1 MAKITP
7 QQYEPAFDIA
17 KAMCEGRFHR
27 NRAIDLMVETGFGR
41 PSASFYLSALQ
52 IMPTGETYKK
62 TISNGATRYYLQ
74 RFMDEMNVDEFAAV
88 LRSVAGHIRYYN
100 AQGAGKQRRL
110 AGILVEF
117 QSLAEVFYGS
127 AFTALQPPSNDSE
140 SAGNTTAASPEQNLT
155 ETYEVPEP
163 AYHEGAVK
171 TIELTVHERDPA
183 ARRACIAHFGPICQ
197 ICYFDFER
205 TYGEL
210 GRGFIHVHHRADL
223 ALADDER
230 EVNPI
235 TDLIPVCPNC
245 HAILHTE
252 TPAMDSDKLK
262 ARIEALAAGTKQ
274 M

>member
-17 KAMCEGRFHR
+17 KAMREGRFHR
-27 NRAIDLMVETGFGR
+27 NRAIELMVETGFGR

-62 TISNGATRYYLQ
+62 TISNSATRYYLQ
-74 RFMDEMNVDEFAAV
+74 RFMGEMNINEFAAV

-100 AQGAGKQRRL
+100 AQGAGKQKEL
-110 AGILVEF
+110 AGILAEF
-117 QSLAEVFYGS
+117 QTRAEVFYGS
-127 AFTALQPPSNDSE
+127 AFTALQPSSNDSE
-140 SAGNTTAASPEQNLT
+140 PAGNTAAAQPEQSLT
-155 ETYEVPEP
+155 DTHEAPAP

-183 ARRACIAHFGPICQ
+183 ARRACIAHFGSICQ
-197 ICYFDFER
+197 ICDFDFER

-223 ALADDER
+223 ALADDVR

-235 TDLIPVCPNC
+235 SDLIPVCPNC
-245 HAILHTE
+245 HAMLHTE
-252 TPAMDSDKLK
+252 TPAMDPNELK
-262 ARIEALAAGTKQ
+262 AQIEALAAEN
-274 M
+274 